1 MSVKEVMHAAEHG
14 TAERKLLFWRSN
26 DGMI

>member
-1 MSVKEVMHAAEHG
+1 MTMKEVVQTVGHG
-14 TAERKLLFWRSN
+14 TAERNVLFWRSN